1 MHRPAALALEL
12 MEPQAS
18 VTEVTPQP
26 ADPGLVRRIAA
37 GDEQVA
43 TAARD
48 VRGIEHRF
56 EFIGYV
62 ADGFPGFRNTV
73 ACIEQLVGQLWPWR
87 SSPARAI
94 GKILLEQR
102 SVGIAFKVART
113 PAGRRFDNLV
123 ADDQVKVPRAG
134 KAKSPR

>member
-12 MEPQAS
+12 MEPQAPVIQ
-18 VTEVTPQP
+18 VTRQP

-56 EFIGYV
+56 EFIGDV
-62 ADGFPGFRNTV
+62 ADGFPWFRNTV
-73 ACIEQLVGQLWPWR
+73 ACIEQLVGQLRPRR
-87 SSPARAI
+87 SGPARAI
-94 GKILLEQR
+94 DEVLLEQR
-102 SVGIAFKVART
+102 SVGVAFEMART
-113 PAGRRFDNLV
+113 PAAWRFDNLV
-123 ADDQVKVPRAG
+123 ADD
-134 KAKSPR
+134 